1 LHARPGYL
9 WFSSADAPSPGARN
23 WSSGFMPSSYQG
35 VPFRSKGDPIL
46 YLSNPQGVSPATQRA
61 ALDALDRLNDIHL
74 RETGDL
80 EIASRIAAYELAF
93 RMQSAG
99 PELLDFS
106 KEPAHIL
113 AMYGVNREITRPS
126 AVTRLLARH

>member
-1 LHARPGYL
+1 MFTDAFNHHPGQSLLMSGSPLSGRPTFGSWVVYGL
-9 WFSSADAPSPGARN
+9 GSEAQDLPGFVVLSSGDGSSAGAMN
-23 WSSGFMPSSYQG
+23 WSSGFMPSTYQG

-80 EIASRIAAYELAF
+80 EIASRIA
-93 RMQSAG
+93 
-99 PELLDFS
+99 
-106 KEPAHIL
+106 
-113 AMYGVNREITRPS
+113 
-126 AVTRLLARH
+126 RLVCV